1 MDASGA
7 NQIKPQA
14 HRDSIPQLLVDENPA
29 RSSLDHNFDDDADI
43 DDTDM
48 ADDFP
53 DEVKGFGANGR
64 GI

>member
-1 MDASGA
+1 
-7 NQIKPQA
+7 
-14 HRDSIPQLLVDENPA
+14 LVDENPA

-43 DDTDM
+43 DDADM

-64 GI
+64 GIQSTKVN